1 MTVADTVTAA
11 PIDSIVIVGG
21 GTAGWMTAAALAR
34 SLGPRRPTI
43 TLVESEALGTVGV
56 GEATIPPIREMNRL
70 LGLAE
75 EDFVRAT
82 GATFKLGIAFENWRS
97 VGHRY
102 FHPFGRIGASIGP
115 LPFHHYWQALAAV
128 RPVAA
133 GALTEY
139 SLPAMAAAAG
149 VFQQP
154 SDDPRN
160 TLSMMSHAYHFDAG
174 LYARLL
180 RQRAEADGVIRHEGR
195 IVAVA
200 HHERDHPAGPMVR
213 SVTLANGQTVEAD
226 LFIDC
231 SGFAGLLIGAAPGN
245 AYQDWRHWLPCDSAL
260 AMPTERTGDPL
271 PYTRAIAEGAGWQ
284 WRIPLQHRMSNGHVF
299 ASAFTERDAAERILR
314 GSVEGT
320 PLAEPRLLRFTPG
333 RRSQAWRGNVVAIGL
348 AAGFL
353 EPLESTSIHL
363 VQSAITR
370 LLALFPDQGF
380 APADIAYFN
389 RATAAEYERIR
400 DFLILHYHATERRDS
415 AFWNQVREQPIPDTL
430 VERIDLYRSRGRF
443 FPEPFDLFLEP
454 SWIAVLHGQGIE
466 PAQPDPLALAAAD
479 QLAELLPRMRA
490 AITRAVAT
498 MPSHGAFL
506 ARHMAAPPQ
515 PDQR

>member
-1 MTVADTVTAA
+1 MADTVTAA
-11 PIDSIVIVGG
+11 PIGSIIIVGG

-34 SLGPRRPTI
+34 SLGPGRPTI
-43 TLVESEALGTVGV
+43 TLIESDALGTIGV

-70 LGLAE
+70 LGLDE
-75 EDFVRAT
+75 EAFVRAT
-82 GATFKLGIAFENWRS
+82 GATFKLGIAFENWRAI
-97 VGHRY
+97 GHRY

-128 RPVAA
+128 RPAAA
-133 GALTEY
+133 GALTDY

-149 VFQQP
+149 VFERP

-174 LYARLL
+174 LYAQLL
-180 RQRAEADGVIRHEGR
+180 RQRAEADGVVRQEGR
-195 IVAVA
+195 IVSVA

-213 SVTLANGQTVEAD
+213 SVTLADGRTFAAD

-245 AYQDWRHWLPCDSAL
+245 AYQGWRDWLPCDSAL
-260 AMPTERTGDPL
+260 AMPTGREGDPL
-271 PYTRAIAEGAGWQ
+271 PYTRSIAETAGWQ
-284 WRIPLQHRMSNGHVF
+284 WRIPLQHRMGNGHVF
-299 ASAFTERDAAERILR
+299 ASGFTERDAAERVLR
-314 GSVEGT
+314 DSVAGE

-333 RRSQAWRGNVVAIGL
+333 RRFQAWRGNVVAIGL

-363 VQSAITR
+363 VQSAVTR

-380 APADIAYFN
+380 APVDIAYFN

-415 AFWNQVREQPIPDTL
+415 AFWDHVREQAIPDTL
-430 VERIDLYRSRGRF
+430 AERIALYRSRGRF

-454 SWIAVLHGQGIE
+454 SWIAVLHGQGIA
-466 PAQPDPLALAAAD
+466 PAHPDPLALAAVD
-479 QLAELLPRMRA
+479 RLAEVLPRMRV
-490 AITRAVAT
+490 AIARAVAT
-498 MPSHGAFL
+498 MPGHATFL
-506 ARHMAAPPQ
+506 ARHMAASPS